1 MKEDS
6 ILEFHQVS
14 FRYPG
19 AEKDALCDLSVSVR
33 RSEFLVVAGESGCG
47 KSTLLSHMKKNH
59 IPFGK
64 GSGSMTY
71 ISGWGDRIE
80 IEEMEDLESVSK
92 IGFVGQDTDGQVV
105 SDKVW
110 HELSFGL
117 ENLGTPNDVMRRR
130 TAEIAEFLGI
140 KEIYEKNVSEIS
152 GGERQLVVLA
162 SVMAMNPEI
171 LILDEPINQLS
182 PRAAREFMNVLRQIN
197 RELSTTIILSEQ
209 RLSSV
214 FPYADRVLVMEAGRM
229 IDILPPSQLGGLFE
243 TYKKEH
249 GKNLAIFGAIPAAS
263 RIFLETAK
271 NKEEGMPVSVR
282 EGRSWLQ
289 KEGPRIFAQ
298 QKKQEEVKKERL
310 ALEARELSFSYEKD
324 VKVLKKLNLKVYE
337 KSFLAI
343 MGGNG
348 SGKTTLLKCLAG
360 ILKPKVG
367 KVKAVGNVAYL
378 PQNPRSLFTE
388 INAEEELAE
397 VFVSYGTGESLKQEE
412 IIKRVNQ
419 MLSDLE
425 LEDCRKQHPYDLSG
439 GQAQRLALGKIL
451 LTDPNILLL
460 DEPTKGLDA
469 ARKKT
474 LAELLGRLQAQGKT
488 IVMVSHDME
497 FAAEYAS
504 HCAFMFQGDI
514 VTAAKKRSF
523 FLENLFFTTETAIM
537 TKGIL
542 PDCITVEDAVS
553 AILGGAYE

>member
-19 AEKDALCDLSVSVR
+19 AEKDALCDLSFSVR

-71 ISGWGDRIE
+71 ISGRGDRIE

-117 ENLGTPNDVMRRR
+117 ENLGTSNDVMRRR

-214 FPYADRVLVMEAGRM
+214 FPM
-229 IDILPPSQLGGLFE
+229 Q
-243 TYKKEH
+243 T
-249 GKNLAIFGAIPAAS
+249 AS
-263 RIFLETAK
+263 
-271 NKEEGMPVSVR
+271 
-282 EGRSWLQ
+282 
-289 KEGPRIFAQ
+289 
-298 QKKQEEVKKERL
+298 
-310 ALEARELSFSYEKD
+310 
-324 VKVLKKLNLKVYE
+324 
-337 KSFLAI
+337 
-343 MGGNG
+343 
-348 SGKTTLLKCLAG
+348 
-360 ILKPKVG
+360 
-367 KVKAVGNVAYL
+367 
-378 PQNPRSLFTE
+378 
-388 INAEEELAE
+388 
-397 VFVSYGTGESLKQEE
+397 
-412 IIKRVNQ
+412 
-419 MLSDLE
+419 
-425 LEDCRKQHPYDLSG
+425 
-439 GQAQRLALGKIL
+439 
-451 LTDPNILLL
+451 
-460 DEPTKGLDA
+460 
-469 ARKKT
+469 
-474 LAELLGRLQAQGKT
+474 
-488 IVMVSHDME
+488 
-497 FAAEYAS
+497 
-504 HCAFMFQGDI
+504 
-514 VTAAKKRSF
+514 
-523 FLENLFFTTETAIM
+523 
-537 TKGIL
+537 
-542 PDCITVEDAVS
+542 
-553 AILGGAYE
+553 